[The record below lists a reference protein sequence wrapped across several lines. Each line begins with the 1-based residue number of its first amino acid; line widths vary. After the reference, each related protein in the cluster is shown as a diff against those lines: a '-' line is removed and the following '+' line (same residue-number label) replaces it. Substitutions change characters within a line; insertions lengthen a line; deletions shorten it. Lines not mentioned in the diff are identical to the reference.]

1 MSIQA
6 VGWTNTGN
14 CCGNQQIKPRY
25 QVFLDRIYYVYI
37 KLQIYVFFKLKKVI
51 NNEIRSQ

>member
-25 QVFLDRIYYVYI
+25 QVFWKESITSTLNYKYMCFLTKVK
-37 KLQIYVFFKLKKVI
+37 KL
-51 NNEIRSQ
+51 NE